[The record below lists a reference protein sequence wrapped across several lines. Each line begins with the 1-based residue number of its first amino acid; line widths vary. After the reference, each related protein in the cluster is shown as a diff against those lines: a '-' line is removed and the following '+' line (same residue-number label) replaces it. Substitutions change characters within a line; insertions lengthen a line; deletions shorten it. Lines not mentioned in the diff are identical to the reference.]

1 VTAGA
6 SAAER
11 VRPDTRWVLLAFG
24 FLSVYNGV
32 NFLAFKVGVDMLAS
46 LFLGERLKWSKAAA
60 AVALGGVALM
70 VSGKASSRP
79 EAA

>member
-1 VTAGA
+1 V
-6 SAAER
+6 
-11 VRPDTRWVLLAFG
+11 
-24 FLSVYNGV
+24 
-32 NFLAFKVGVDMLAS
+32 LAS
-46 LFLGERLKWSKAAA
+46 LFLGERLNWSKAAAA